1 MSRSRKVAVVV
12 LTVLFSF
19 AVVQTVIA
27 QGLGIDLIAL
37 AQQKAAA
44 LAGLSASSVNA
55 ELEQTRQETI
65 EDTTDFI
72 DQYIEDMRTSL
83 DQYTA
88 EELEAAR
95 EQLKAKSREVKDALN
110 AEKQNI
116 IDGQKVQIK
125 LKVQEEL
132 NKKLDELESELSIK
146 IKDKFK

>member
-1 MSRSRKVAVVV
+1 MSRSKIIAVVV

-19 AVVQTVIA
+19 ALFQTVIA

-44 LAGLSASSVNA
+44 LAGLSTSSVNA
-55 ELEQTRQETI
+55 QLEQTRQETI
-65 EDTTDFI
+65 EDTTDFV
-72 DQYIEDMRTSL
+72 DQYIEDMKANL

-95 EQLKAKSREVKDALN
+95 EQMRGKSREVKDALN

-116 IDGQKVQIK
+116 IDGQKAQIK

-146 IKDKFK
+146 IQEKFK